1 MRPRPGRCWRG
12 RSRRRWA
19 VFTSILP
26 SISTAPD
33 IHPHNRDPL
42 PSERNKLF
50 DVPVASALKWRIL
63 SSTIGGGNC
72 LSMAKTQ
79 VTLALVGLLSGWG
92 RVEVQGSN
100 SPSLTEVA
108 PNAAPSSPPQAEA
121 EGSTV

>member
-1 MRPRPGRCWRG
+1 
-12 RSRRRWA
+12 
-19 VFTSILP
+19 
-26 SISTAPD
+26 
-33 IHPHNRDPL
+33 
-42 PSERNKLF
+42 
-50 DVPVASALKWRIL
+50 
-63 SSTIGGGNC
+63 
-72 LSMAKTQ
+72 MAKTQ